1 MDKYPY
7 FTEKNLHK
15 HYKAFDF
22 CSFFILVQQTSLHNG
37 EGETVS
43 YSSSFPYF
51 LQEDWQT
58 KCKLFYLALLKVIP
72 VKVVKVVMVKVV
84 KLEIWWEKKVLKI
97 VYINNIYYLYI
108 LSLGEKNTFKNRVWP
123 LWQWPLWPHL
133 YYFQKLQCRATDII
147 RKIQGLRIPH
157 ILSNLRHYLLPFLTC
172 FA

>member
-7 FTEKNLHK
+7 FTDEICINTTKPLVFVH
-15 HYKAFDF
+15 
-22 CSFFILVQQTSLHNG
+22 FFILAQQTSLHNG

-72 VKVVKVVMVKVV
+72 VKVVKVV

-123 LWQWPLWPHL
+123 LWPWPLWPHL
-133 YYFQKLQCRATDII
+133 YYFQKFTM
-147 RKIQGLRIPH
+147 
-157 ILSNLRHYLLPFLTC
+157 
-172 FA
+172 

>member
-7 FTEKNLHK
+7 FTDEICINTTKPLVFVH
-15 HYKAFDF
+15 
-22 CSFFILVQQTSLHNG
+22 FFILAQQTSLHNG

-84 KLEIWWEKKVLKI
+84 KLEI
-97 VYINNIYYLYI
+97 
-108 LSLGEKNTFKNRVWP
+108 
-123 LWQWPLWPHL
+123 
-133 YYFQKLQCRATDII
+133 
-147 RKIQGLRIPH
+147 
-157 ILSNLRHYLLPFLTC
+157 
-172 FA
+172 